1 MCIPGLFGGT
11 PSAPTPPP
19 RMDPAPPPKPA
30 APPSE
35 VPEPDKLEG
44 DDAAASKIKQKRK
57 ALEVQKAQQ
66 GVKQFGAINPATTPT
81 APPQGITPPS

>member
-1 MCIPGLFGGT
+1 MD
-11 PSAPTPPP
+11 PPP
-19 RMDPAPPPKPA
+19 PQKPA

-35 VPEPDKLEG
+35 LPDPEKLD
-44 DDAAASKIKQKRK
+44 DDATEAGKIKAKRK
-57 ALEVQKAQQ
+57 ALEVARTRE